1 MSASARKS
9 FWRYENFIVI
19 AMFLGYGVI
28 MMDRLTL
35 AFLFPFALKETA
47 PASWRRWAW
56 SMNSLMMPCRSPS
69 KADQDTYRPI

>member
-47 PASWRRWAW
+47 PRKLEKMGMVNEFLDDAVPVAE
-56 SMNSLMMPCRSPS
+56 
-69 KADQDTYRPI
+69 